1 MSVAERIRRQ
11 SVASGSVAIWWLGQN
26 SYVVKCSDCCVM
38 IDPFFSRPGPREK
51 YLLEEAPLRADELEP
66 EAVLCTHDHSD
77 HTDPPFLRELAGS
90 SPNSRFFGP
99 PESVARMVAAGVPG
113 DRASALENA
122 QTFRVGRA
130 SVGVVLSKTSSVSD
144 VAHYGY
150 VIESEGLTVY
160 NTGDIMRG
168 VTDEPS
174 LMQPLQEAAPHVALI
189 TTSPTEEEFPDFA
202 EAAQLA
208 SAIRARVAVPS
219 HYHCFAKRTFD
230 PAPFVDEFPSSSTT
244 RPVVI
249 PYCGCYLFSLSGPG
263 EIVPADT

>member
-1 MSVAERIRRQ
+1 MRVAERIQHQ
-11 SVASGSVAIWWLGQN
+11 SVQPGSVAIWWLGQN
-26 SYVVKCSDCCVM
+26 SYVLKCSGCCLM
-38 IDPFFSRPGPREK
+38 IDPFFSRPGPPEK
-51 YLLEEAPLRADELEP
+51 YLLEEVPLRADELEP

-77 HTDPPFLRELAGS
+77 HTDPPFLSELAAS
-90 SPNSRFFGP
+90 SPNTRFFGP
-99 PESVARMVAAGVPG
+99 PESVATMVAAGVPR
-113 DRASALENA
+113 DSTTTLENA

-130 SVGVVLSKTSSVSD
+130 AVRVALSKTSSVSD

-150 VIESEGLTVY
+150 LIESEGAKVY

-174 LMQPLQEAAPHVALI
+174 LMRPLQEAAPHVALI

-202 EAAQLA
+202 EAARLA
-208 SAIRARVAVPS
+208 MSIGARVAVPA

-263 EIVPADT
+263 EIVSAEA

>member
-1 MSVAERIRRQ
+1 VQ
-11 SVASGSVAIWWLGQN
+11 SGSVAIWWLGQN

-38 IDPFFSRPGPREK
+38 IDPFFSRPGPPEK

-66 EAVLCTHDHSD
+66 DAVLCTHDHSD
-77 HTDPPFLRELAGS
+77 HTDPAFLSALAAA
-90 SPNSRFFGP
+90 SPSTRFFGP
-99 PESVARMVAAGVPG
+99 PESVSRMAASEVPR
-113 DRASALENA
+113 DRATTLQNE
-122 QTFRVGRA
+122 QMFGVGGAAIR
-130 SVGVVLSKTSSVSD
+130 VVLSKTAEASD
-144 VAHYGY
+144 VAHFGY
-150 VIESEGLTVY
+150 IIESGGAKVY

-208 SAIRARVAVPS
+208 SAIGARIAVPA

-230 PAPFVDEFPSSSTT
+230 PAGFVDQFPATGTT
-244 RPVVI
+244 TPMVI
-249 PYCGCYLFSLSGPG
+249 PYCGCYVLSLSSRGK
-263 EIVPADT
+263 ILPADA